1 MNLCQYIPNV
11 PLNIHS
17 RESKIMTQVDLRREW
32 RTYNRKFYPSLEKF
46 TQTCLRRLRHLETL
60 WLFLRSHNEYPV
72 KKYKK
77 TYSLVKNSAHLDFL
91 IKSYG

>member
-1 MNLCQYIPNV
+1 MNLCQYIPNL

-60 WLFLRSHNEYPV
+60 TSNNNIQALALSEAVRAKIE
-72 KKYKK
+72 K
-77 TYSLVKNSAHLDFL
+77 
-91 IKSYG
+91 

>member
-1 MNLCQYIPNV
+1 MNLCQYIPNL

-32 RTYNRKFYPSLEKF
+32 RTYNHKFYQSLEKF

-60 WLFLRSHNEYPV
+60 SGLQRFESHNLV
-72 KKYKK
+72 SIQHRSKYFEK
-77 TYSLVKNSAHLDFL
+77 SIL
-91 IKSYG
+91 IMTEHV

>member
-1 MNLCQYIPNV
+1 MNLCQYIPNL
-11 PLNIHS
+11 PLDIHY

-60 WLFLRSHNEYPV
+60 SMGDKQDWSWAGLEI
-72 KKYKK
+72 
-77 TYSLVKNSAHLDFL
+77 KNINYFA
-91 IKSYG
+91 K

>member
-1 MNLCQYIPNV
+1 MNLCQYIPNL
-11 PLNIHS
+11 PLDIHY

-60 WLFLRSHNEYPV
+60 IEPE
-72 KKYKK
+72 
-77 TYSLVKNSAHLDFL
+77 
-91 IKSYG
+91 IQP

>member
-1 MNLCQYIPNV
+1 MNLCQYIPNL

-60 WLFLRSHNEYPV
+60 KGSYMKVFCFIFFAFENMV
-72 KKYKK
+72 
-77 TYSLVKNSAHLDFL
+77 L
-91 IKSYG
+91 I